1 MDYSKEQI
9 EALQKE
15 YGLPLHVFDEKGF
28 TENYKELY
36 TAMSSQY
43 GRYQISYS
51 FKTNYTPY
59 ICLTAKRLGAYAE
72 VVSEMEYELAKR
84 IGFEDSRIIFNGP
97 DKGEAGIEAS
107 QRGAL
112 VNVDSPDELNAFCK
126 AAEENP
132 AVEYRIGLRAN
143 LDIGQGF
150 VSRFGMDEAD
160 LERSFGKVSV
170 IPNLHIIGLHC
181 HISRCRGAEAWR
193 KRTEYM
199 LQLAERFFENAPEY
213 IDLGSGMFGR
223 MAPALAA
230 QFDSIPTYEE
240 YAQVTARIVADH
252 YRGQQK
258 QPILFTEPG
267 TTLINRFVNCITRVE
282 SIKSING
289 HKFAVLNASIHNL
302 GETCTLKRLP
312 VQIIPGGSPQIDYQS
327 IDLTGY
333 TCLEQDVL
341 LPSFKGKMAKGDY
354 VVFENT
360 GGYSNVLKPPF
371 IQPGCVMI
379 AEKLDGTYELIKDIE
394 TYEYIFQTYFFRF

>member
-1 MDYSKEQI
+1 
-9 EALQKE
+9 
-15 YGLPLHVFDEKGF
+15 
-28 TENYKELY
+28 
-36 TAMSSQY
+36 
-43 GRYQISYS
+43 
-51 FKTNYTPY
+51 
-59 ICLTAKRLGAYAE
+59 
-72 VVSEMEYELAKR
+72 
-84 IGFEDSRIIFNGP
+84 
-97 DKGEAGIEAS
+97 
-107 QRGAL
+107 
-112 VNVDSPDELNAFCK
+112 
-126 AAEENP
+126 
-132 AVEYRIGLRAN
+132 
-143 LDIGQGF
+143 
-150 VSRFGMDEAD
+150 
-160 LERSFGKVSV
+160 
-170 IPNLHIIGLHC
+170 
-181 HISRCRGAEAWR
+181 
-193 KRTEYM
+193 M